1 MSPKLG
7 ICSVSRAINIF
18 LIPEHGRCDTR
29 KGAALFQ
36 TPLWENTAADKSLRK
51 DGDRLRD
58 VFPHDPLTDLP
69 SRQFLLDRLKQA
81 LAHNI
86 RDRCIR
92 MIEQGYRTAAEQQP
106 FFPDVPP
113 DVLGYV
119 FAEPFVERLAA
130 SEPPGEKQG

>member
-1 MSPKLG
+1 MSDYTPETL
-7 ICSVSRAINIF
+7 RACF
-18 LIPEHGRCDTR
+18 AEEMGVVLPPGSMTPE
-29 KGAALFQ
+29 
-36 TPLWENTAADKSLRK
+36 TAAYVAGKFADAWQEQVRE
-51 DGDRLRD
+51 
-58 VFPHDPLTDLP
+58 
-69 SRQFLLDRLKQA
+69 LKQA